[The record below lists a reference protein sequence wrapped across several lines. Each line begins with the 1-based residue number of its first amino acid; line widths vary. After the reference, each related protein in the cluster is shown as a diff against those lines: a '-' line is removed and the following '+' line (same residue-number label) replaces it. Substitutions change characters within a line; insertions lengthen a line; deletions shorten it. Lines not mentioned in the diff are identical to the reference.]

1 MTSLSGHADKQE
13 LFQWMKN
20 FKESPKIVFTVHGEK
35 DNLDVYV
42 KAIKERMNW
51 NVYQPV
57 YLESID
63 LFRGI

>member
-1 MTSLSGHADKQE
+1 M
-13 LFQWMKN
+13 
-20 FKESPKIVFTVHGEK
+20 VFTVHGEK
-35 DNLDVYV
+35 NNLDAYSR
-42 KAIKERMNW
+42 AIKERMNW